1 MRITIDRLYDDIA
14 YLDVDGKISEFPRAA
29 LPAECREGDL
39 LGCTVLDASEILKEG
54 QDRIAR
60 LQAMSGSSG
69 DLDI

>member
-14 YLDVDGKISEFPRAA
+14 YLDVDGKIIEFPRAA

-39 LGCTVLDASEILKEG
+39 LGFTVLDASEILKEG
-54 QDRIAR
+54 QDRITR